1 MTALA
6 WAESP
11 AISLDGLVSTR
22 DATIEINAERR
33 RRAAGRAQGWVAE
46 AIAAPVWVLKPQR
59 AGDASQVLALAEGLG
74 LPFETK
80 ELARRPLDFL
90 LAPPFVASL
99 AGLEPAAAA
108 SLKAPWPA
116 LVLSAGRENEPVAR
130 WIRKA
135 SGGTTR
141 IVHVG
146 RPWGPIDG
154 YDLVVTTPQYRLPKR
169 PNVLQ
174 NDAPLHRVTAD
185 RLAEA
190 ARTWSLRLGHL
201 PRP

>member
-80 ELARRPLDFL
+80 ELAARRPLDFL

-116 LVLSAGRENEPVAR
+116 LV
-130 WIRKA
+130 
-135 SGGTTR
+135 
-141 IVHVG
+141 
-146 RPWGPIDG
+146 
-154 YDLVVTTPQYRLPKR
+154 
-169 PNVLQ
+169 
-174 NDAPLHRVTAD
+174 
-185 RLAEA
+185 
-190 ARTWSLRLGHL
+190 
-201 PRP
+201 